1 MGILKA
7 TLIFG
12 IFSFCFLAKAQ
23 TAFYGG
29 DFDGR
34 GRFAGQVNGTTF
46 IDFRI
51 YDDFTVS
58 APTTVTGVFGNFLD
72 SSSIHGAQLYWE
84 IRSGVS
90 EGNGGTMV
98 VEGTYNTATVTST
111 GRSGFGL
118 DEYHYESATTPFTLS
133 AGTYFLTVAVDGG
146 NGNSYLT
153 TTSGTNGVGG
163 PLANGNSYISSFAV
177 FGYNF
182 QPGSNQTGFS
192 PTDWSM
198 GIRGSIVPEP
208 STYIVLT
215 SLSLLLFRRSKKS
228 R

>member
-1 MGILKA
+1 MLPIIIHSFLD
-7 TLIFG
+7 LFVL
-12 IFSFCFLAKAQ
+12 FSFCFLAKAQ

-90 EGNGGTMV
+90 EGNGGTIV
-98 VEGTYNTATVTST
+98 VEPEKPG
-111 GRSGFGL
+111 
-118 DEYHYESATTPFTLS
+118 
-133 AGTYFLTVAVDGG
+133 
-146 NGNSYLT
+146 
-153 TTSGTNGVGG
+153 
-163 PLANGNSYISSFAV
+163 AV
-177 FGYNF
+177 FLVRIPN
-182 QPGSNQTGFS
+182 
-192 PTDWSM
+192 
-198 GIRGSIVPEP
+198 E
-208 STYIVLT
+208 
-215 SLSLLLFRRSKKS
+215 
-228 R
+228 